1 MVVKKTRKKAAPKK
15 AVKRVVKKT
24 AAAKEVPEPAVP
36 VKEIPVAAAPKSAP
50 KPKGSVYIAIGRRKS
65 AAAQVKLE
73 MGDGKVIVNGKDPQK
88 YFTSVAQRRVL
99 QQPLEI
105 AGLVDRVNLAI
116 KTKGG
121 GMQAQAEA
129 ARLGISRAII
139 LLDKEHRAVL
149 KAVGYLRRDSRE
161 KERKKPG
168 LKRARRAPQFSKR

>member
-15 AVKRVVKKT
+15 AVKRAVKK
-24 AAAKEVPEPAVP
+24 AVP
-36 VKEIPVAAAPKSAP
+36 VKAVPVKVVPVEAVPKSAP
-50 KPKGSVYIAIGRRKS
+50 KPKGSAYVAIGRRKS
-65 AAAQVKLE
+65 AAARVRLE
-73 MGDGKVIVNGKDPQK
+73 RGDGKIIVNGKDPQK

>member
-15 AVKRVVKKT
+15 AVKRVVKKAT
-24 AAAKEVPEPAVP
+24 PVKAIP
-36 VKEIPVAAAPKSAP
+36 VKEIPVAAAAPKSAP
-50 KPKGSVYIAIGRRKS
+50 KPKGSAYIAIGRRKS
-65 AAAQVKLE
+65 AAARVKLE
-73 MGDGKVIVNGKDPQK
+73 IGDGQVIVNGKDPQK
-88 YFTSVAQRRVL
+88 YFTSAAQRRVL
-99 QQPLEI
+99 QQPLEV